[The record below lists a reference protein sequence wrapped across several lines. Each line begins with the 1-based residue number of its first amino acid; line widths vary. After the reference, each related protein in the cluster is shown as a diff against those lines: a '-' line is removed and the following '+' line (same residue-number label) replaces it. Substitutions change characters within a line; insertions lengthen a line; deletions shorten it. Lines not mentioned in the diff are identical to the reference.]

1 MITMRRYRPFILIL
15 ATAFATAGLAQA
27 QEAATPSE
35 QTQDPTLILFDKYV
49 EALGGEKVLLAKKT
63 RVMEGRAEFAA
74 AGLTVPFRVFQKAP
88 DRMRMEMEMP
98 GGLGKTVQVVDGD
111 SGWAEDSIQGFRKLD
126 ESDLRMLARD
136 ADFYFDAHLADIFPR
151 RELLAPQKMGGI
163 LTEVVEAHT
172 VDGQKYMLYFGRAS
186 HLLVRMDLEVDLG
199 VQGRLQTKNIFSDY
213 REVDGVKVPYKI
225 TTQIAMGEMI
235 ITVRTIEHDV
245 PVDDALF
252 LPPKG

>member
-1 MITMRRYRPFILIL
+1 M
-15 ATAFATAGLAQA
+15 ATAAITHA
-27 QEAATPSE
+27 QEASTPSTE
-35 QTQDPTLILFDKYV
+35 TQDPTLALFERYV
-49 EALGGEKVLLAKKT
+49 EALGGEKALMAKKT

-98 GGLGKTVQVVDGD
+98 GGLGKTVQVVNGD
-111 SGWAEDSIQGFRKLD
+111 TGWANDSIQGFRELD
-126 ESDLRMLARD
+126 ESDLRMLSRD
-136 ADFYFDAHLADIFPR
+136 ADFYFDAHLAQTFPR
-151 RELLAPQKMGGI
+151 RELLAPQEMGGI

-172 VDGQKYMLYFGRAS
+172 ADGQKYVLYFGRAS

-213 REVDGVKVPYKI
+213 REVDGIKVPYKI
-225 TTQIAMGEMI
+225 TSQIAMGEMI

-252 LPPKG
+252 VAPQG